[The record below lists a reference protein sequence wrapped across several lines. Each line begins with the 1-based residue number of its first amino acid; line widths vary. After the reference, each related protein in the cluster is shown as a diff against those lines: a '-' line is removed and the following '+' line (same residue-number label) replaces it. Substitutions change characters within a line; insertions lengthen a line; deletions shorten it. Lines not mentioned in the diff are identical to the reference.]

1 VGRVAVKGL
10 LFRRGRT
17 ILTAIAI
24 VLGVAMVSGTY
35 VLTDTINHAFDGIFN
50 ASYEQTSAVISGRSI
65 VSESTGNVTIPDT
78 LTARVRKLPGVAE
91 AAGAI
96 FDLEGESDKTQIIG
110 RDGKT
115 ISTGGSPTFGFGFE
129 PNATRFNPMHLSAG
143 HWAADGE
150 QVVIDQGTADKEGFQ
165 VGERVGVAAIGPV
178 RHYTISGIAKFGS
191 VPSLGGATIAVFTVP
206 EAQRL
211 LDKKGRVDLIFVAA
225 RPGVSPGEVVDQI
238 KPTLPPAVEVRTG
251 TEEAEENAKEVNDF
265 LKIIR
270 YFLLAF
276 AGIAVLVGAFVTFNT
291 ISITVAQRVRE
302 FATLRSLGAS
312 RRQVLRS
319 VLVEGFCIGVLA
331 SIVGLFAGLGLA
343 KGLNALFDALSL
355 SLPTTSLVL
364 ETRTVIVSLVLGI
377 GVTMV
382 SSLVPAL
389 RATRIPPVAAMR
401 EGATLPPSRVSRR
414 RGPIVAVVTAVGIG
428 LLAFGSF
435 GGQDTLT
442 SIELL
447 GAGCIAMFLAVGL
460 GAAAAVPPLAGAIGA
475 PARRFGGEAGK
486 LAGENATRNPIRTA
500 RTAAALMVGLALV
513 TVVATLGAGLRSSD
527 REALQ
532 SAVDSDY
539 VITSKNGFEPF
550 PAAAG
555 DALSGAPGAALVS
568 NVRSDKAKLFGGET
582 IVNGVAPN
590 FGRVFNF
597 NWSQGSD
604 AVLRRLG
611 ASGAVLEKGYAEDH
625 RLRVGSPF
633 EARSSSGKVLRLR
646 VTGIQ
651 APSEVQK
658 IDPLVGKV
666 VISDR
671 AFDGSFPRPS
681 NIYSFVNMRGG
692 ETAANEA
699 ALEKALEPFPAA
711 VAYTKAGWV
720 DKRASGIDTL
730 LNLLYVL
737 LALSVIVS
745 LFGMVNTL
753 VLSVFERTR
762 EIGMLRAIGMTRR
775 QVRRMI
781 RQESVITALIGAG
794 LGLPLGI
801 FLAAVFTQVLSDQ
814 GIGFSLPVGSLIT
827 FTIVAILAGI
837 LAAVLPARR
846 AARLD
851 VLEALHYE

>member
-1 VGRVAVKGL
+1 
-10 LFRRGRT
+10 
-17 ILTAIAI
+17 
-24 VLGVAMVSGTY
+24 
-35 VLTDTINHAFDGIFN
+35 
-50 ASYEQTSAVISGRSI
+50 
-65 VSESTGNVTIPDT
+65 
-78 LTARVRKLPGVAE
+78 
-91 AAGAI
+91 
-96 FDLEGESDKTQIIG
+96 
-110 RDGKT
+110 
-115 ISTGGSPTFGFGFE
+115 
-129 PNATRFNPMHLSAG
+129 
-143 HWAADGE
+143 
-150 QVVIDQGTADKEGFQ
+150 
-165 VGERVGVAAIGPV
+165 
-178 RHYTISGIAKFGS
+178 
-191 VPSLGGATIAVFTVP
+191 
-206 EAQRL
+206 
-211 LDKKGRVDLIFVAA
+211 
-225 RPGVSPGEVVDQI
+225 
-238 KPTLPPAVEVRTG
+238 
-251 TEEAEENAKEVNDF
+251 
-265 LKIIR
+265 
-270 YFLLAF
+270 
-276 AGIAVLVGAFVTFNT
+276 
-291 ISITVAQRVRE
+291 
-302 FATLRSLGAS
+302 
-312 RRQVLRS
+312 
-319 VLVEGFCIGVLA
+319 
-331 SIVGLFAGLGLA
+331 
-343 KGLNALFDALSL
+343 
-355 SLPTTSLVL
+355 
-364 ETRTVIVSLVLGI
+364 
-377 GVTMV
+377 
-382 SSLVPAL
+382 
-389 RATRIPPVAAMR
+389 MR